1 MTDLAERVQTQL
13 MEAIDRDQL
22 VLPTLP
28 EVALRVREAAE
39 DPDVS
44 IPLLVQEISND
55 AALSAR
61 LIKVVNSPLL
71 RTRQE
76 ITDLAMAVNRMG
88 ISYTANL
95 ATGLAMAQ
103 MFQATSDVV
112 DQKMRQVWARSLE
125 VAGISHFL
133 CRHYTKLKADQ
144 ATLGGLVHQIGVL
157 PILSYAEEHDEL
169 LRDPASLDLLGNRI
183 LEAWD
188 FPLPLRR
195 IPSEHLNFERNSETT
210 DYADIIQVAM
220 LQSLSGTDHPFTA
233 MDWNSLPSFIKLGL
247 SQSEGDEE
255 DLSAEMEA
263 AMQLLKKT
271 ELFALAES
279 LGGVESLCGHPAS
292 MTHAAIPREERIKN
306 GLLDSLIRLSVG
318 VEDIEDLIADLD
330 AALA

>member
-39 DPDVS
+39 DPDIS
-44 IPLLVQEISND
+44 IPVLVQEISND

-112 DQKMRQVWARSLE
+112 DQKMRQIWARSLE
-125 VAGISHFL
+125 VAGISHVL
-133 CRHYTKLKADQ
+133 CRHYTQLKPDQ

-169 LRDPASLDLLGNRI
+169 LRDPASLDLVIDRLHPVLGNRI

-188 FPLPLRR
+188 FPLPVRR
-195 IPSEHLNFERNSETT
+195 IPSEHLDFERNSAAT
-210 DYADIIQVAM
+210 DYADIVQVAM

-233 MDWNSLPSFIKLGL
+233 MDWNSLPSFAMLGL

-263 AMQLLKKT
+263 AMQLL
-271 ELFALAES
+271 
-279 LGGVESLCGHPAS
+279 V
-292 MTHAAIPREERIKN
+292 
-306 GLLDSLIRLSVG
+306 
-318 VEDIEDLIADLD
+318 
-330 AALA
+330 

>member
-125 VAGISHFL
+125 VAGISHVL

-144 ATLGGLVHQIGVL
+144 ATLGGILAGMVESRISRQVLVTGTMLLALVPLAGLLLSQPGSFLYFAAVVAAGMLANGGLPIMVVAAQDMAPQAVATASGMMMGLTWGTAGVL
-157 PILSYAEEHDEL
+157 YLAVGALQESIGMQAAMWWSIMPLVPGAL
-169 LRDPASLDLLGNRI
+169 LAHRVLRR
-183 LEAWD
+183 LEAG
-188 FPLPLRR
+188 
-195 IPSEHLNFERNSETT
+195 
-210 DYADIIQVAM
+210 QVTG
-220 LQSLSGTDHPFTA
+220 Q
-233 MDWNSLPSFIKLGL
+233 
-247 SQSEGDEE
+247 
-255 DLSAEMEA
+255 
-263 AMQLLKKT
+263 
-271 ELFALAES
+271 
-279 LGGVESLCGHPAS
+279 
-292 MTHAAIPREERIKN
+292 
-306 GLLDSLIRLSVG
+306 
-318 VEDIEDLIADLD
+318 
-330 AALA
+330 

>member
-125 VAGISHFL
+125 VAGISHVL

-169 LRDPASLDLLGNRI
+169 LRDPASLDLVIERLHPVLGNRI

-195 IPSEHLNFERNSETT
+195 IPSEHLDFERNSETT

-263 AMQLLKKT
+263 AMQLL
-271 ELFALAES
+271 A
-279 LGGVESLCGHPAS
+279 
-292 MTHAAIPREERIKN
+292 
-306 GLLDSLIRLSVG
+306 
-318 VEDIEDLIADLD
+318 
-330 AALA
+330 